1 MPKKKRKMII
11 LIIVLSILLVLL
23 ITGGV
28 CAYLYINTDMLK
40 SNQTLFEKYIAQ
52 NFSIAKE
59 FLEREPAELQSVL
72 NQNKYTSN
80 MTAKATY
87 TSGIGT
93 SEENKDSSIN
103 KATLNINSQID
114 KTNNYDY
121 KDIRLAYDTE
131 DVAKLEYINSNE
143 LKGIRLDGIMQFV
156 SIKNEDLEKVA
167 GNLGIESQYLKNA
180 WTITQGLN
188 LKEILNFTEEEIK
201 NLQTTYSNIIKENT
215 NKDSYGKYSDATI
228 TLNTTQTTAN
238 GYYIEL
244 TKEQVKKTKITV

>member
-156 SIKNEDLEKVA
+156 SI
-167 GNLGIESQYLKNA
+167 
-180 WTITQGLN
+180 
-188 LKEILNFTEEEIK
+188 
-201 NLQTTYSNIIKENT
+201 
-215 NKDSYGKYSDATI
+215 
-228 TLNTTQTTAN
+228 
-238 GYYIEL
+238 
-244 TKEQVKKTKITV
+244 